1 MDILVDIGNSR
12 LKWGVCDENRLEI
25 GTPLNY
31 HGSDFEALLFSLWRA
46 LPKEP
51 QRMAISC
58 VGSKVVLNRIRNMAL
73 SLWPSLSVVR
83 VQSEPA
89 GHGVLNGY
97 ENPEKLGVDR
107 WLCLVA
113 ARRLWPSSVCI
124 VDCGT
129 AITVDLLDA
138 NGCHQGGLICPGL
151 TLMKQALSRGTADLD
166 FSEQSGALRIARNT
180 EEAIFS
186 GTLYAAIGLIKA
198 VLIEQEQGIKLILTG
213 GDADLIA
220 RHIDYQACVVSDL
233 VLKGLS
239 FVLSD

>member
-1 MDILVDIGNSR
+1 MYLLVDIGNSR
-12 LKWGVCDENRLEI
+12 LKWGVCDENRLEF
-25 GTPLNY
+25 GSPLNY
-31 HGSDFEALLFSLWRA
+31 RASDFDALLFSLWRA
-46 LPKEP
+46 LPKIP

-58 VGSKVVLNRIRNMAL
+58 VGSKAVLNRVRNMAL
-73 SLWPSLSVVR
+73 SLWPSLAVVL
-83 VQSEPA
+83 VQSESA
-89 GHGVLNGY
+89 AHGVVNGY
-97 ENPEKLGVDR
+97 EHPEKLGVDR

-113 ARRLWPSSVCI
+113 ARRMWPTSVCI
-124 VDCGT
+124 ADCGT
-129 AITVDLLDA
+129 AITLDLLDA

-151 TLMKQALSRGTADLD
+151 TLMKQSLSKGTADLD

-198 VLIEQEQGIKLILTG
+198 VLMEQEQDIKLILTG

-220 RHIDYQACVVSDL
+220 RHIDYQASVVPDL